1 MRLDVSEAKTAFLPC
16 GCKMIGSA
24 SFIGIDGRPIE
35 HVLRFDA
42 ETGDL
47 TVFAATLDPSQVKHR
62 ALQGV
67 DARGRATVSRV
78 LTREGIQPVDVVA
91 PFEVHCKRHGVQY
104 PRPSPPPSPQLA
116 RIELFHAH
124 LDTCTQC
131 REHPFELCPIGAP
144 LLKAAA
150 T

>member
-1 MRLDVSEAKTAFLPC
+1 MRLDVAQAKTALLPC

-35 HVLRFDA
+35 HVLRFDT
-42 ETGDL
+42 ETGEL

-78 LTREGIQPVDVVA
+78 LTREGIQPVDVIA
-91 PFEVHCKRHGVQY
+91 PFEVHCKRHGPQ
-104 PRPSPPPSPQLA
+104 RFPPPPVDA
-116 RIELFHAH
+116 FHAH

-131 REHPFELCPIGAP
+131 REHPHELCSVGAP
-144 LLKAAA
+144 LLIKAGAP
-150 T
+150 